1 MVTGYN
7 LVEQKDETR
16 DDDTRASGNRAG
28 RGELCCHHSGQR
40 RSKANKAEVGA
51 VGRSLGSCSSGTLN

>member
-7 LVEQKDETR
+7 LVEQKDENGMM
-16 DDDTRASGNRAG
+16 TRASGSRAG
-28 RGELCCHHSGQR
+28 RGELCCHHRGQR
-40 RSKANKAEVGA
+40 RSKANRAEVSA